1 MAAQAVAI
9 VGVDPSRW
17 SQAISDVQQG
27 AFLNARS
34 ASVHLSVGKVFEVG
48 GNLEQSTQS
57 YRKALEAD
65 PGFVAARFALV
76 NVSNQL
82 GDTKGALSEAKELVK
97 QVPENGEARLLLAKA
112 LMAAKDYKGAE
123 PELVKATELLPENA
137 DAHAYLA
144 AINFANG
151 KDQVAL
157 EEYKKA
163 LALQPDNAVWRS
175 DYALLLARL
184 GRAEEGLEELRKV
197 VDVPGYN
204 DPAGFV
210 NMGYLYRNM
219 KPPKAKEA
227 VAAYLKALQMNPGKE
242 MAAQANLGLAWAYV
256 ALGQYDEAIEAYDQV
271 NQLDPKLAPEA
282 FNGAGWCYLRKGDL
296 GQAEAMVA
304 KARAAGR
311 VDPLL
316 EDWVTKNKD
325 KRANDDKTRAE
336 ILEEIERLKKE
347 AEWWEKLDEDL
358 RDKRPAVRL
367 RAVTKILE
375 KPGKEAV
382 ARLAYCISQDSNYGV
397 RENATS
403 ALLAMPKH
411 VSLAIPY
418 VKANLNLSCQESI
431 TETSSEAIVREL
443 ACEDLKR
450 TSREVLRKLGN
461 P

>member
-1 MAAQAVAI
+1 
-9 VGVDPSRW
+9 
-17 SQAISDVQQG
+17 
-27 AFLNARS
+27 
-34 ASVHLSVGKVFEVG
+34 VHLSVGKVFEVG
-48 GNLEQSTQS
+48 GNLEQATLS

-175 DYALLLARL
+175 DHALLLARL

-256 ALGQYDEAIEAYDQV
+256 ALGQHDQAIEAYDQV

-296 GQAEAMVA
+296 DQAEAMVA
-304 KARAAGR
+304 KAKAAGR
-311 VDPLL
+311 ADSLL
-316 EDWVTKNKD
+316 EDWVTKNKH
-325 KRANDDKTRAE
+325 KRASDAQTRAE
-336 ILEEIERLKKE
+336 ILDEIERLEKE
-347 AEWWEKLDEDL
+347 AKWWEKLDEDL
-358 RDKRPAVRL
+358 RDKKPAVRL
-367 RAVTKILE
+367 RSVTKILE
-375 KPGKEAV
+375 KPGKEAA
-382 ARLAYCISQDSNYGV
+382 ARLAYCISQDEDYEV
-397 RENATS
+397 REAATS

-411 VSLAIPY
+411 AAPAIPY
-418 VKANLNLSCQESI
+418 VKANLNLNCQPPI
-431 TETSSEAIVREL
+431 TETSQIAFAIEL
-443 ACEDLKR
+443 KCEDLKT
-450 TSREVLRKLGN
+450 TSRQVLKKLGSQ
-461 P
+461 